1 MATLKEKY
9 PDRLVLLYLIT
20 EPKYPFSFK
29 ERMELLL
36 RVLESRLPMCA
47 DEFVAAVITA
57 GKDKVG
63 NDLALTDFLA
73 KNGYPASHEMPRP
86 GLLVEILDS
95 VQSFMLHRVSVVGY
109 EDPVPKLVRRFYAG
123 LPNVISFSANERT
136 AWEKHPLGDWFPTDD
151 PLTIA
156 FSCMCLPTD
165 VYSAANKFELI
176 RTCCDD
182 TVRDFDT
189 FLQGAK
195 YVVRDIATL
204 TDWLYRT
211 QSMRP
216 AAGYLTIRCISAKK
230 KIMGIGEFVVEYLTN
245 TDAKLCALVHE
256 TAELFKS
263 KFVHGQAV
271 KYWPSGIAPIT
282 TTKEKPMPR
291 IFPSDTVALE
301 RRRLVNAIIQ
311 SNLSTDTTGQLLGY
325 VAANELDNASELER
339 HLKTFDSI
347 SNIDGVMSEVKQR
360 LSNTQDIA
368 TVEQVADLLVNI
380 KTYSDVNGARDSN
393 AFLKF
398 LDMHHFYLGISQAAL
413 ELSERQ
419 CRRVVVDRNARLML
433 LGAMEA
439 NFAFYA
445 SLTLSAVAGQTAITL
460 SEALTSVEAM
470 RKFVGPWIGTTVW
483 SGEGENPSAIID
495 IQTADAAVVYVFSHG
510 IHNLGYAITDEVVRG
525 LRTVVSTILADLH
538 EPVIDSA
545 FQRGVLD
552 TVARKRG
559 APTEQAYLG
568 EQFGYKSFARPVPAP
583 ATKTKPFNSVLDLQK
598 KVESYT
604 GVIYPD
610 DHYNV
615 ILKAFSKSP
624 INAMHA
630 LLELDVTA
638 QILDLSV
645 EQMPKALL
653 HIFSKYPDV
662 GHMDIPKNTQG
673 TLAEQVEFALYWT
686 LLTGHLNG
694 EPKALSP
701 LELETVFKYITS
713 VHYRATLLYIV

>member
-1 MATLKEKY
+1 
-9 PDRLVLLYLIT
+9 
-20 EPKYPFSFK
+20 
-29 ERMELLL
+29 
-36 RVLESRLPMCA
+36 
-47 DEFVAAVITA
+47 
-57 GKDKVG
+57 
-63 NDLALTDFLA
+63 
-73 KNGYPASHEMPRP
+73 
-86 GLLVEILDS
+86 
-95 VQSFMLHRVSVVGY
+95 
-109 EDPVPKLVRRFYAG
+109 
-123 LPNVISFSANERT
+123 
-136 AWEKHPLGDWFPTDD
+136 
-151 PLTIA
+151 
-156 FSCMCLPTD
+156 
-165 VYSAANKFELI
+165 
-176 RTCCDD
+176 
-182 TVRDFDT
+182 
-189 FLQGAK
+189 
-195 YVVRDIATL
+195 
-204 TDWLYRT
+204 
-211 QSMRP
+211 
-216 AAGYLTIRCISAKK
+216 
-230 KIMGIGEFVVEYLTN
+230 
-245 TDAKLCALVHE
+245 
-256 TAELFKS
+256 
-263 KFVHGQAV
+263 
-271 KYWPSGIAPIT
+271 
-282 TTKEKPMPR
+282 MPR
-291 IFPSDTVALE
+291 IFPDDTVALE

-339 HLKTFDSI
+339 HLKAFDSI

-380 KTYSDVNGARDSN
+380 KTYSNEKGARDSN

-413 ELSERQ
+413 DLSERQ
-419 CRRVVVDRNARLML
+419 CRRVVVDKNARLML

-445 SLTLSAVAGQTAITL
+445 SLALSAVTGQTSITL

-470 RKFVGPWIGTTVW
+470 RNFVGPWVGTTMW
-483 SGEGENPSAIID
+483 SGEGENPSVALSC
-495 IQTADAAVVYVFSHG
+495 QTADAAVVYVFSNG
-510 IHNLGYAITDEVVRG
+510 ISNLEYTITDEVVRN
-525 LRTVVSTILADLH
+525 LRTVVGAILADLH
-538 EPVIDSA
+538 EPVIDAA
-545 FQRGVLD
+545 FQRGVMES
-552 TVARKRG
+552 ASRKLNS
-559 APTEQAYLG
+559 PTMQAYLG
-568 EQFGYKSFARPVPAP
+568 QRLGYKTFTRPVPAP
-583 ATKTKPFNSVLDLQK
+583 ATKTKPFNSVPDLQK